1 MGVCTYVRAFVI
13 RYCTSLLIC
22 WIVIES
28 NTVVKCLTDFVI
40 RERIIDTKNTVCVLF
55 EKNIQDKEK
64 TYSQIWSVTE
74 IEIKENWLN
83 STRLDSLDSTRL
95 NLYFIRPIRLLFIV
109 STGKLKQRTNHDFPN
124 FKQKSTYRILCPHR
138 TTLVP
143 VVHISH
149 IKNKNR
155 ERRE

>member
-55 EKNIQDKEK
+55 EKNIRKN
-64 TYSQIWSVTE
+64 I
-74 IEIKENWLN
+74 
-83 STRLDSLDSTRL
+83 
-95 NLYFIRPIRLLFIV
+95 
-109 STGKLKQRTNHDFPN
+109 FPDM
-124 FKQKSTYRILCPHR
+124 KRD
-138 TTLVP
+138 
-143 VVHISH
+143 
-149 IKNKNR
+149 
-155 ERRE
+155 